1 MVYPKPAVYYASWP
15 DLIRATRNT
24 LSEAVQKGT
33 EWASSWKIQLAE
45 REGAAMARLARREMR
60 RVRMWRRQEREALTR
75 GYIAEDVGVRRK
87 EKGTG
92 VKKRRANREKPRP
105 GVGRENLKIL
115 RAPSR
120 VDFKEG
126 HFSTRNSSV
135 KPSLNRSPKRI
146 SKISGLE
153 TVSSQKK
160 PHIPNVHS
168 FPDVTSSVPALKAGA
183 KVRTNRRPADYNRT
197 PKTIYSSQIGDT
209 SLSADA
215 TNTKLPSHDLDFKAT
230 HAWKSATRVGKQK
243 K

>member
-24 LSEAVQKGT
+24 LSEVVQKGT

-75 GYIAEDVGVRRK
+75 GYIAEDVGVIRK

-92 VKKRRANREKPRP
+92 VKKRRTNREKPRP

-120 VDFKEG
+120 VNFKEG
-126 HFSTRNSSV
+126 NFSTRNSSI
-135 KPSLNRSPKRI
+135 KPSFNRSPKRI
-146 SKISGLE
+146 REIAGLE
-153 TVSSQKK
+153 TVPSQKK
-160 PHIPNVHS
+160 PRIPNVHS
-168 FPDVTSSVPALKAGA
+168 SPDVTSSVPALEAGA
-183 KVRTNRRPADYNRT
+183 KVRTNRRPADYSRT
-197 PKTIYSSQIGDT
+197 SKTIYSSQTGDT
-209 SLSADA
+209 SLSTDA